1 MRLTLW
7 GKQAEQYNAPDA
19 PVIAFKGVKV
29 GDFGGKSN
37 PGFLIF
43 FSFLLVLTCIVSS
56 GRSLSMVSSSTMA
69 INPDI
74 DDSYALRG
82 WYDSTGAGQSFQ
94 AHANTGGGGGTMGG
108 FNRAEMRSIN
118 EVKEAQLGS
127 SDKVDYFS
135 TRATIM
141 HIKSDNISYPAC
153 QTPSCNKKVIET
165 GDSWRCEKCDKS
177 FPAPDHRFVV
187 SQK

>member
-1 MRLTLW
+1 
-7 GKQAEQYNAPDA
+7 
-19 PVIAFKGVKV
+19 
-29 GDFGGKSN
+29 
-37 PGFLIF
+37 
-43 FSFLLVLTCIVSS
+43 
-56 GRSLSMVSSSTMA
+56 MA

-153 QTPSCNKKVIET
+153 QTPSCNKKVIEM